1 MVNENSYN
9 SPTHARNWFGNPLA
23 VLSALLCKHHRTSK
37 STMEASPLDAGRQLL
52 SFVPQSSPYTHN
64 SLHNT
69 LLYFSTNH
77 FENHHIRLCIKITY
91 RIKTSNNA
99 PFLYMEKKIR
109 THLTKAAAAAVEVS
123 TKSAWIDN
131 VPERGPLHL
140 RPR

>member
-99 PFLYMEKKIR
+99 PFLYMEKKSEH
-109 THLTKAAAAAVEVS
+109 TLQKQQQQQL
-123 TKSAWIDN
+123 KSA
-131 VPERGPLHL
+131 PSQRGSITSQKGGHFT
-140 RPR
+140 